1 MTRATRRRAR
11 TRRRVFIGGAAIA
24 VLVALAVGGFAL
36 SSGGDGH
43 QATRA
48 ARVVKPTG
56 STAPTS
62 SPTTTAAASATSAP
76 PTTAAKATTTTIRAT
91 PVKRSTN
98 PIVALAQQYDGTYEG
113 TFTNTGS
120 ATSGNATLELRVDPT
135 TSSATM
141 RAEFDG
147 DLFGGGAASV
157 RSLNGTV
164 NLGDPSAVTTV
175 QTAAFGPV
183 SGHIDLVTQALILEA
198 PDVPDAAVQSFALTA
213 KVNTVDRGFD
223 ATFTVTFA
231 DRHTAA
237 GTVTLRCPADGSGQR
252 PSEVR
257 TLCAA

>member
-1 MTRATRRRAR
+1 M
-11 TRRRVFIGGAAIA
+11 
-24 VLVALAVGGFAL
+24 
-36 SSGGDGH
+36 
-43 QATRA
+43 
-48 ARVVKPTG
+48 
-56 STAPTS
+56 
-62 SPTTTAAASATSAP
+62 
-76 PTTAAKATTTTIRAT
+76 
-91 PVKRSTN
+91 
-98 PIVALAQQYDGTYEG
+98 
-113 TFTNTGS
+113 
-120 ATSGNATLELRVDPT
+120 
-135 TSSATM
+135 
-141 RAEFDG
+141 
-147 DLFGGGAASV
+147 
-157 RSLNGTV
+157 
-164 NLGDPSAVTTV
+164 TTV